1 MNAKAKLLPGE
12 KAQVLILSTRHLGEA
27 LVMGPQ
33 PSWVSEG
40 SAIIDEVAVMQGDYG
55 WLLSVGP
62 LTADSGLP
70 VREDEPAAMQ
80 VLRDLLHFAKQHGC
94 RYVMFDAEGM
104 VLSGFPTYDW

>member
-1 MNAKAKLLPGE
+1 
-12 KAQVLILSTRHLGEA
+12 
-27 LVMGPQ
+27 
-33 PSWVSEG
+33 
-40 SAIIDEVAVMQGDYG
+40 
-55 WLLSVGP
+55 VGP